1 MKVKNLHFSE
11 TNQNSRNPEF
21 WIWNKSS
28 LLLLKITALS
38 PCSDRQWWERTDGF
52 FLAHFDQTFLPIDW
66 SAISN
71 EKLGSWAIKF
81 LQWKNVLIINC
92 SLDII
97 LGCHLDW
104 GTDSLPF
111 STLSLGDR
119 KRKVSGC
126 NTLAC
131 TTSERSRVSVTTGT
145 YMALVKD
152 LSLEVRS
159 RGDMVN
165 WEANLSLLS
174 HIPAPMSG
182 QLVREVE

>member
-1 MKVKNLHFSE
+1 MMG
-11 TNQNSRNPEF
+11 RNG
-21 WIWNKSS
+21 
-28 LLLLKITALS
+28 
-38 PCSDRQWWERTDGF
+38 CF

-71 EKLGSWAIKF
+71 EKLGCQVIKF

-97 LGCHLDW
+97 LGCQWDW
-104 GTDSLPF
+104 GTDCLSF
-111 STLSLGDR
+111 STLSLSDR
-119 KRKVSGC
+119 KRKVSSC

-131 TTSERSRVSVTTGT
+131 AICESSRVSVTTGT

-159 RGDMVN
+159 TGDMVSC
-165 WEANLSLLS
+165 EANLSLLP
-174 HIPAPMSG
+174 HVPVPMTG
-182 QLVREVE
+182 RLVREVE